1 MNPLN
6 SEISTLK
13 SADLKTGKRDRE
25 KTGSTQKHLVF
36 PLSRLLVFSLLS
48 FAHRAET
55 AQQITAYLWVTNT
68 AQHSNSLTFNS
79 ADLRYAVTNVTNN
92 ATQWPV
98 TNTAASTATNLLV
111 HLAGFPPLGLT
122 SYGVQR
128 TETNNA
134 VLMIIA
140 PSSSNLT
147 VVPTGKGG
155 SNWAWVRYETNAFA
169 TSTNLPI
176 PRITYTNKIAQSN
189 LVSGLVDWLNQPP
202 RSGETINSTAPIFG
216 NFLSASNVQSGANK
230 YMHGGNWG
238 GGLSNA
244 QLAGV
249 QFSSGTMSMTSG
261 VPIYVRVNPNLYFTN
276 DVGETWRFA
285 ESYPDSILRSKDL
298 GDLSY
303 LSNTNQFRPAFTIG
317 EPLVL
322 ISGWRS
328 TNGAFYGDSNVLT
341 GRLIFSQESS
351 MVAGTNHFFL
361 LSGDLQTGWS
371 FHSQSQGYLPTQVL
385 RWSDLNPG
393 QFGFNGSGTEGEIS
407 ITNGVRLTNANFY
420 GGVNQGTVVNG
431 SYSGVSSFAGTNIT
445 ASDITAAN
453 SLNATNV
460 ALSNIVAQ
468 LMKAARVTLDGSN
481 WVSGSLNFESGVYA
495 SLANGVATTNEVELP
510 TNTIVLVSGN
520 TTEAS
525 IIGLKEP
532 RPFAITV
539 NVSSFNHIWL
549 HESGAETVPSRRLNC
564 PGNANLVLAPN
575 SAAFWIQFNNRWL
588 CIAQSG
594 ALTATATNVV
604 LQSVGNTN
612 AANLGLISTNTS
624 GGALQLRTIS
634 AGSGVTLAEQG
645 DPPTNIQV
653 SASVPTTNHWLGT
666 NSAPDST
673 IAVRVTGTNEFAF
686 SATERAGNRVMD
698 VDTNGVI
705 RGSVFGPGFNHGT
718 WLGANVY
725 QLVGWKMVGAGTPW
739 ASSGALGTNHNIRFY
754 PFTSGNGGW
763 FDCLNWDTKAVGNS
777 DIGIYESRSWTN
789 IEPYR
794 LVASTGSNTWSSTG
808 LTTHNTNFWLKPG
821 RIYWVACGYYSSS
834 FQIGAPSTITGLQ
847 SDAPLALS
855 LSAYATSQIHTW
867 EMVGCFSNS
876 LPAIFPTGF
885 PIVGQSAALMAFP
898 IALKGN

>member
-1 MNPLN
+1 MVETAAL
-6 SEISTLK
+6 
-13 SADLKTGKRDRE
+13 R
-25 KTGSTQKHLVF
+25 
-36 PLSRLLVFSLLS
+36 RLLVLFLNFTFLI
-48 FAHRAET
+48 FNCEA
-55 AQQITAYLWVTNT
+55 AQQVTAFLWVTNK
-68 AQHSNSLTFNS
+68 ADHSNSITFNS
-79 ADLRYAVTNVTNN
+79 IDLRFAVTNVTNN
-92 ATQWPV
+92 ATQWSV
-98 TNTAASTATNLLV
+98 TNAAASTATNLLL
-111 HLAGFPPLGLT
+111 HLASFPPFGLA

-128 TETNNA
+128 TDTNNA
-134 VLMIIA
+134 VLMIMA

-202 RSGETINSTAPIFG
+202 RSGETISSTAPIFG
-216 NFLSASNVQSGANK
+216 NFLSASNVQNGANK

-285 ESYPDSILRSKDL
+285 ESYPDSILRTKDL
-298 GDLSY
+298 GDSTY
-303 LSNTNQFRPAFTIG
+303 AANSNQFTVVYTFSD
-317 EPLVL
+317 PLVL
-322 ISGWRS
+322 ISGWTS
-328 TNGAFYGDSNVLT
+328 TNGNFYGESNVLT
-341 GRLIFSQESS
+341 GRLRFGDESS
-351 MVAGTNHFFL
+351 MVAGTNQFFL

-371 FHSQSQGYLPTQVL
+371 FHSSLQGYLPTQVL

-393 QFGFNGSGTEGEIS
+393 QFGFNSAGQGEIS

-431 SYSGVSSFAGTNIT
+431 SYSGVSSFAGTNIA
-445 ASDITAAN
+445 ASDITAAT

-468 LMKAARVTLDGSN
+468 LMKVARVTLDGSN
-481 WVSGSLNFESGVYA
+481 WVSGSLNFESGTYSA
-495 SLANGVATTNEVELP
+495 LANGAATTNEVELP

-564 PGNANLVLAPN
+564 PGNANLVLSPY
-575 SAAFWIQFNNRWL
+575 SAAFWIQYNNRWL

-604 LQSVGNTN
+604 LQSVGTTN
-612 AANLGLISTNTS
+612 AANLGLISTNSS
-624 GGALQLRTIS
+624 GGALQLKTIS

-645 DPPTNIQV
+645 NPPTNIQV
-653 SASVPTTNHWLGT
+653 SASIPTTNLWLGT

-673 IAVRVTGTNEFAF
+673 IATRQTTTNEFAF
-686 SATERAGNRVMD
+686 TAADQSGNRVMSI
-698 VDTNGVI
+698 DTNGTI
-705 RGSVFGPGFNHGT
+705 LGSVFGPGFNHGP
-718 WLGANVY
+718 WLGSNVY
-725 QLVGWKMVGAGTPW
+725 QLVGFKMTGAGTPW
-739 ASSGALGTNHNIRFY
+739 ASSGTPGTNKNIRFY

-763 FDCLNWDTKAVGNS
+763 FDCINFNVKVAGS
-777 DIGIYESRSWTN
+777 ADIGIYESRSWTN
-789 IEPYR
+789 LEPYR
-794 LVASTGSNTWSSTG
+794 LVASTGSNTWSVGDNTFA
-808 LTTHNTNFWLKPG
+808 TNFFLKPG
-821 RIYWVACGYYSSS
+821 RIYWVARGDNNASGLQLAS
-834 FQIGAPSTITGLQ
+834 PSTITGLQ
-847 SDAPLALS
+847 TEAPIALNLA
-855 LSAYATSQIHTW
+855 AFATVQVHTW
-867 EMVGCFSNS
+867 EMVNCFTNT
-876 LPAIFPTGF
+876 LPAAFPTGF
-885 PIVGQSAALMAFP
+885 SIIGQTAAAMTFP
-898 IALKGN
+898 IAIKGN